1 MLTYAKLT
9 KTPTKFQRFTGLTV
23 EEFDQLAADLEP
35 MWKAAERKRLT
46 SRTRQRVVGVAKDT
60 IS

>member
-9 KTPTKFQRFTGLTV
+9 KTPIKFQRFTGLTV

-35 MWKAAERKRLT
+35 MWKAAERKRKGE
-46 SRTRQRVVGVAKDT
+46 SNAAARRGWRRTL
-60 IS
+60 